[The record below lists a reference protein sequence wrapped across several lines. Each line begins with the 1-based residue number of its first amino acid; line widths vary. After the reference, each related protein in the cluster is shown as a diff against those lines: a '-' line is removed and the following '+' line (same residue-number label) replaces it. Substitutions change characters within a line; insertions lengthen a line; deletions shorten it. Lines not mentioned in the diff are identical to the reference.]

1 MKPTEVNDN
10 MFPVHKVLYD
20 DDEFSVI
27 WGTWDKG
34 DKCLGMRWNG
44 SPGSTFPNG
53 YPIGKG
59 GRPVWLVIPTD
70 LSVPFVTGL
79 LGRESADTSALLQ
92 VLQELLTPPATGAAS
107 GTA

>member
-1 MKPTEVNDN
+1 MKPTEVNDS

-44 SPGSTFPNG
+44 SPGSTYPNG

-59 GRPVWLVIPTD
+59 GRPIWLVIPVD

-79 LGRESADTSALLQ
+79 LGKQSADNSAILE
-92 VLQELLTPPATGAAS
+92 VLQELMIIPAATAS
-107 GTA
+107 ATA

>member
-1 MKPTEVNDN
+1 
-10 MFPVHKVLYD
+10 MFPVDKVLYD

-44 SPGSTFPNG
+44 STDSTYPNG

-59 GRPVWLVIPTD
+59 GRPIWLVIPTD

-79 LGRESADTSALLQ
+79 LGRKTKDGQSLADDTALLE
-92 VLQELLTPPATGAAS
+92 VLQELLTQQNHNHRQ
-107 GTA
+107 

>member
-34 DKCLGMRWNG
+34 ENCLGMRWNG
-44 SPGSTFPNG
+44 SAGSTYPNG
-53 YPIGKG
+53 FPIGKG
-59 GRPVWLVIPTD
+59 GRPIWLVIPTD
-70 LSVPFVTGL
+70 LSVSFITGL
-79 LGRESADTSALLQ
+79 LGKKKKDGKSLADDTALLE
-92 VLQELLTPPATGAAS
+92 VLNELLK
-107 GTA
+107 